1 MTRAKEYSGLCTAI
15 NEQMSNLFN
24 VCGFRLA
31 NTLTVTS
38 KGHLEVPTDT
48 VKINTIWPLFC
59 TEMIYPYKNL
69 IFHTPTDST

>member
-48 VKINTIWPLFC
+48 VKINTI
-59 TEMIYPYKNL
+59 
-69 IFHTPTDST
+69 